1 MSSKKYLSAEFII
14 YCVLFLV
21 VIAAAFV
28 IYPMVFQSTT
38 EVRIGAAKFNAKL
51 ATNDVDRL
59 NGLTGVSE
67 MRYDEALLEIYPTL
81 GKWPVVMRDMKIP
94 IDIIW
99 LNSSKQVVYMVRD
112 AEIPSDSNYKIF
124 NPTKEAKYILEM
136 PAGSIKARMIGLNSI
151 AIFVVDESEIK

>member
-1 MSSKKYLSAEFII
+1 MSNKKNLSAELII
-14 YCVLFLV
+14 YAVLFFV

-51 ATNDVDRL
+51 ALNDVDRL

-67 MRYDEALLEIYPTL
+67 LRYDQALLKVYPNL
-81 GKWPVVMRDMKIP
+81 DKWPVIMRDMKMP

-99 LNSSKQVVYMVRD
+99 LNSSKQVVYMVRN
-112 AEIPSDSNYKIF
+112 AEIPTGTNYKIF
-124 NPTKEAKYILEM
+124 NPSKEAKYVIEM
-136 PAGSIKARMIGLNSI
+136 PAGSIKARMIVLNSV
-151 AIFVVDESEIK
+151 AVFVVDESKVE